1 MASPAD
7 AEAVAVAQANGIGIP
22 NVNGL
27 ADADADASQSQSQL
41 PSQAHS
47 DASQASGP
55 STKRKR
61 EDSDDGFE
69 SLKDTKTNQ
78 PTILFSDDQPL
89 RDERKLIRNYFQVLQ
104 SLDTTTSILKRP
116 LPDPS
121 TADEPQSKKQKPDDS
136 AKPVCIEDKV
146 NQDVYKLLDQL
157 VLDLK
162 QAIEDKNVE
171 LRSAE
176 SKDGVPF
183 DDKAIVQLDHF
194 KEKALAIHN
203 RELAYPQTAPPIALE
218 GPANLEDLVQKP
230 AEDNTV
236 LTIFGQAPQGR
247 HLFSSLPKRKHTHDH
262 SDNSVKPLTDLQL
275 PYGLSTTSV
284 LPAAQPKPTR
294 VPDLGEMFPS
304 SANLPVVEAPK
315 PPKSAIKGKVLG
327 YYHPELADRSSY
339 GHNKDS
345 YYLKELSTGVWLDY
359 SNAAPPTKNQDRRRE
374 RTLSL
379 AGQTPSSV
387 ELEVNEME
395 ALFRGAFSSF
405 APEKDDSGAVI
416 SSGEL
421 GRLWYQRQGYRYLQQ
436 LMDAEL
442 DESDEVNEIAFIT
455 PAEEEEIANA
465 VENWDDSLVDPSLS
479 DGNKSKKTEE
489 DKEVEDTL
497 QEISDLIETLASYQR
512 NRHLTMPTS
521 QNRNATDPAKADMLN
536 GSQAQEPSEEEYET
550 YQMLTDQLKVII
562 SSLPPYAVARLNSDK
577 LEELNVSTKIQV
589 RSDVYKGVMEEDE
602 SSARIRHQ
610 QQQAAQAT
618 QAPRQTPQ
626 RAPSFHSATPYQS
639 GAQYNRQFQMP
650 NQTPVPV
657 PNHYQQSPVR
667 AQMPPS
673 YQRQVSAPMTNM
685 TPQPHRSATGPFARP
700 NGWTGQQSMQPLRGY
715 GTPGAA
721 PPFQGTPGQPRA
733 ASNYQQHAQPGGTP
747 SRFPQGY
754 QGYNAQQQAQPGMS
768 TQYQQQQSGN
778 IPPHMNGAGGSPQRH
793 ASPQVS
799 MSLPGGMSYSPRT
812 GQQSMPQARPYGN
825 QGQPGGHATGI
836 PHFPSNGVHPSQAQ
850 NPVPGSGQGGWSAPM
865 TAEQRVNYQ
874 NAQRA
879 LALERTNQF
888 NNKMQQN
895 QLAISGNHQGV
906 SGLGGIGIS
915 AQPPNM
921 QKMHMRAGQFGSTG
935 PSSPSPRLPGAPSP
949 AGMNGM
955 PQQNPSPSPGPIQG
969 ATPSPAPSATLA
981 KPPTPA

>member
-1 MASPAD
+1 M
-7 AEAVAVAQANGIGIP
+7 
-22 NVNGL
+22 
-27 ADADADASQSQSQL
+27 
-41 PSQAHS
+41 
-47 DASQASGP
+47 
-55 STKRKR
+55 
-61 EDSDDGFE
+61 
-69 SLKDTKTNQ
+69 
-78 PTILFSDDQPL
+78 
-89 RDERKLIRNYFQVLQ
+89 
-104 SLDTTTSILKRP
+104 
-116 LPDPS
+116 
-121 TADEPQSKKQKPDDS
+121 
-136 AKPVCIEDKV
+136 
-146 NQDVYKLLDQL
+146 LDQL

-162 QAIEDKNVE
+162 KVIDDKNVE

-176 SKDGVPF
+176 TKDGAAF
-183 DDKAIVQLDHF
+183 DDKALVQLDRF
-194 KEKALAIHN
+194 KEKALEIHN
-203 RELAYPQTAPPIALE
+203 REVAYPQTAQSIALD

-247 HLFSSLPKRKHTHDH
+247 HLFSSLPKRKHTHDG
-262 SDNSVKPLTDLQL
+262 SDLAVKPLTDLQQL
-275 PYGLSTTSV
+275 PYGLSTTAV
-284 LPAAQPKPTR
+284 LPAAQPKPAR
-294 VPDLGEMFPS
+294 VPNLGEIFPS
-304 SANLPVVEAPK
+304 SANLPPVEAPK

-359 SNAAPPTKNQDRRRE
+359 SNAAPPTKTQERRRE
-374 RTLSL
+374 RALSL
-379 AGQTPSSV
+379 AGQNPSSV
-387 ELEVNEME
+387 DLEVTEME

-442 DESDEVNEIAFIT
+442 DGSDEANEAAIIT
-455 PAEEEEIANA
+455 PAEEEEIADA
-465 VENWDDSLVDPSLS
+465 VENWDDSLIDPTLS
-479 DGNKSKKTEE
+479 GGDKSKKPEE
-489 DKEVEDTL
+489 EKEVEDTL

-512 NRHLTMPTS
+512 NRHLTLPTS
-521 QNRNATDPAKADMLN
+521 QNRNTTESAKADMLN
-536 GSQAQEPSEEEYET
+536 GSQAHEPSEEEYET

-589 RSDVYKGVMEEDE
+589 KSDVYKGVMEEDE
-602 SSARIRHQ
+602 TSARIRHQ

-667 AQMPPS
+667 TQMPPN
-673 YQRQVSAPMTNM
+673 YQRQVSAPMTGM

-715 GTPGAA
+715 GTPGAV

-733 ASNYQQHAQPGGTP
+733 ASSYQQHAQPGTP
-747 SRFPQGY
+747 GRFPQAY
-754 QGYNAQQQAQPGMS
+754 QGYNAQQQSQSGMQN
-768 TQYQQQQSGN
+768 QYQQQQPGS
-778 IPPHMNGAGGSPQRH
+778 IPPHMNGAGGSPQRNP
-793 ASPQVS
+793 SPQMS
-799 MSLPGGMSYSPRT
+799 MSFPGGSSYSPRT
-812 GQQSMPQARPYGN
+812 GQQSMPQARPYGTPS
-825 QGQPGGHATGI
+825 QPGGHTAGI

-850 NPVPGSGQGGWSAPM
+850 NPAPGGGQGAWSAQM
-865 TAEQRVNYQ
+865 TAEQRMNYQ

-895 QLAISGNHQGV
+895 QLAVTGNHQGV

-921 QKMHMRAGQFGSTG
+921 QKMHMRAGQFGATG
-935 PSSPSPRLPGAPSP
+935 PSSPSPRMHGAPLP

-955 PQQNPSPSPGPIQG
+955 PQQVPSPSPGPIPG
-969 ATPSPAPSATLA
+969 ATPSPAPSANMA